1 MSALIRGSAHNL
13 AHLLYWRRLYPIYH
27 KLRFHHSNLPIVF
40 GNSFPKSGTHLL
52 EQILQGL
59 ADFGPFLALGRW
71 ILTYDERRRTD
82 FKRSIQEI
90 VGDIHNLFPGEIAV
104 GHVHATP
111 ENVSALIR
119 SGFVN
124 FFIYRDPRDVAVSH
138 ALWVTNKD
146 VRHRLHGYYTEVLS
160 DLEERIATSIMGVP
174 DEALEFTN
182 IRARFEPYLGW
193 LELDQVMSIRFE
205 DLIHGRERVI
215 GQILDH
221 FSQFSGCQLSLPR
234 REAIEALTRCI
245 DPAKSLTFREGK
257 TGGWRKHFT
266 DEHKA
271 LFKEVV
277 GDLLIRLGYEE
288 DKDW

>member
-1 MSALIRGSAHNL
+1 L
-13 AHLLYWRRLYPIYH
+13 
-27 KLRFHHSNLPIVF
+27 
-40 GNSFPKSGTHLL
+40 
-52 EQILQGL
+52 
-59 ADFGPFLALGRW
+59 
-71 ILTYDERRRTD
+71 
-82 FKRSIQEI
+82 
-90 VGDIHNLFPGEIAV
+90 
-104 GHVHATP
+104 
-111 ENVSALIR
+111 
-119 SGFVN
+119 
-124 FFIYRDPRDVAVSH
+124 
-138 ALWVTNKD
+138 
-146 VRHRLHGYYTEVLS
+146 
-160 DLEERIATSIMGVP
+160 GVP
-174 DEALEFTN
+174 DDALEFTN

-205 DLIHGRERVI
+205 DLIRDKERVI

-234 REAIEALTRCI
+234 REAIEALTRCT

-271 LFKEVV
+271 LFKEVA

>member
-1 MSALIRGSAHNL
+1 
-13 AHLLYWRRLYPIYH
+13 LLR
-27 KLRFHHSNLPIVF
+27 
-40 GNSFPKSGTHLL
+40 
-52 EQILQGL
+52 
-59 ADFGPFLALGRW
+59 
-71 ILTYDERRRTD
+71 
-82 FKRSIQEI
+82 
-90 VGDIHNLFPGEIAV
+90 DIHSLLPGEIAV

-111 ENVSALIR
+111 ENTSALVR
-119 SGFVN
+119 PGVVN
-124 FFIYRDPRDVAVSH
+124 YFLYRDPRDVVVSH
-138 ALWVTNKD
+138 AHWITNKD
-146 VRHRLHGYYTEVLS
+146 AKPRLHRYYREVL
-160 DLEERIATSIMGVP
+160 DTLEERITMSILGVP
-174 DEALEFTN
+174 DDALEFTN

-221 FSQFSGCQLSLPR
+221 FSQFGGCQLSLPR

-271 LFKEVV
+271 LFKEVA